1 MKILVTGGQGMV
13 GKCLQESIKDNKNN
27 WIFSSSHDCDLRD
40 IKSVMAYFNK
50 IQPTHVIHLA
60 ANVGGLYKNMR
71 QNVEMFR
78 DNIRINENVLDA
90 CYTHSI
96 KRGVFIASSCI
107 YPQNPSKFPMN
118 EEMMHE
124 SEPHPSNEG
133 YAYAKRMLELQCRNY
148 NKQYGTQFVCLVP
161 VNLYGPYDNFN
172 LEDSHVVPAVIHKL
186 YLASIDNSDYVMY
199 GTGTPLRQFLYA
211 YDFVHIIKKVLLE
224 YDGTDTIICCND
236 ETTIKEMIMLI
247 AKHYNYKREI
257 ICDTEKS
264 DGCMRKTVDNS
275 RLLSIFPDLTFTDLS
290 VGLKQTIEWFKN
302 NYDLCRK

>member
-1 MKILVTGGQGMV
+1 MKVLVTGGQGMV
-13 GKCLQESIKDNKNN
+13 GKCMQDTIKDNKNN
-27 WIFSSSHDCDLRD
+27 WVFSNSHDCDLRD
-40 IKSVMAYFNK
+40 RGSVMSYFK
-50 IQPTHVIHLA
+50 QVQPTHVIHLA

-78 DNIRINENVLDA
+78 DNIRINENVLEA
-90 CYTHSI
+90 CYHYGI
-96 KRGVFIASSCI
+96 ERGVFIASSCI
-107 YPQNPSKFPMN
+107 YPHNPSKFPMT
-118 EEMMHE
+118 EHMMHE

-161 VNLYGPYDNFN
+161 VNLYGPHDNFN

-186 YLASIDNSDYVMY
+186 YLASKDNSDYVMY

-224 YDGTDTIICCND
+224 YGGIDTIICCND

-247 AKHYNYKREI
+247 AKHYNYNREI
-257 ICDTEKS
+257 ICDITKS

-290 VGLKQTIEWFKN
+290 TGLKQTIEWFKD